1 MSSEEKRGAPS
12 LSEEDFQRIQ
22 ASHGYDL
29 ANSMVIK
36 EVSRFRIPSS
46 SSRTRTTPSRNNAG
60 NRRAVIFEI
69 DRPMKRY
76 RRITFISALGDAT
89 ARCSVLEQE
98 LGKAQRTI
106 AKSKRATEV
115 QLLMQDNDSLKKKLH
130 SQEEEFRA
138 QNQTLLTELSNVS
151 CTVYLRTPYP
161 ARGSLAI

>member
-1 MSSEEKRGAPS
+1 M
-12 LSEEDFQRIQ
+12 
-22 ASHGYDL
+22 
-29 ANSMVIK
+29 
-36 EVSRFRIPSS
+36 
-46 SSRTRTTPSRNNAG
+46 
-60 NRRAVIFEI
+60 
-69 DRPMKRY
+69 
-76 RRITFISALGDAT
+76 
-89 ARCSVLEQE
+89 LEQE

-151 CTVYLRTPYP
+151 CTAFRTPYP